1 MEEGTMGWKR
11 LDPAQ
16 VARQLRAA
24 FDRPEAGTGEMAEE
38 ILAHARSQLLSGQYV
53 AVQDDDGQ
61 TFIGTPDEAAEHMM
75 GDAQR

>member
-1 MEEGTMGWKR
+1 MGWRR
-11 LDPAQ
+11 LDSGQ

-24 FDRPEAGTGEMAEE
+24 FDRPEADTSELAEMA
-38 ILAHARSQLLSGQYV
+38 LAHMRSQLLGGQYV

-75 GDAQR
+75 GDARG